1 MRRTEPIQGLST
13 KFRNT
18 TVQKLAKQVLSISSQ
33 GLKNRRKLD
42 AAGNDESGFLDTL
55 RDIADRGK
63 TPADELIDAFKTRW
77 SGSVDHVYSEM
88 RY

>member
-1 MRRTEPIQGLST
+1 MEGLTT

-18 TVQKLAKQVLSISSQ
+18 TFQELAKQVLLISSR
-33 GLKNRRKLD
+33 GLKNRANLD

-55 RDIADRGK
+55 RDIADRGM
-63 TPADELIDAFKTRW
+63 TPADDLVEAFKTRW
-77 SGSVDHVYSEM
+77 SGSVDPVYNEL

>member
-1 MRRTEPIQGLST
+1 
-13 KFRNT
+13 
-18 TVQKLAKQVLSISSQ
+18 
-33 GLKNRRKLD
+33 LKNRGNLD

-63 TPADELIDAFKTRW
+63 TPAEDLVEAFKTRW
-77 SGSVDHVYSEM
+77 SGSVDPVYSEL